1 MFAVAGTIPVQDF
14 PLVAGEVFLEGDS
27 ISIQRNR
34 VAVNRGTPALLAAA
48 IKTCEVLDQ
57 GAPYGYLAGDI
68 GLGDGSRRL
77 YKFMTGDLRQIDSRS
92 KPGKSFKVIT
102 FHYLQP
108 DVDWH
113 NQVLYAIKEMTKMPI
128 LIADAG
134 FMYAA
139 KMSGEAK
146 KYDLFTPDIGELAFL
161 ADEEAP
167 HPFYT
172 RGFILHE
179 EDRIHELIARA
190 YKHNNA
196 ARCLLVKGKQDCVAD
211 RQGIQATI
219 DSPVEEAMEAMGG
232 TGDTLT
238 GIVTALIESGMEIM
252 KASTVAAKANRLAGH
267 YAQPTPATQVMEII
281 RQIPKALEKILNEA
295 KRGEEWERQS

>member
-1 MFAVAGTIPVQDF
+1 MFAIAGTIPIQDF
-14 PLVAGEVFLEGDS
+14 PLVAGEVFLEDDS
-27 ISIQRNR
+27 ICIQGKQ
-34 VAVNRGTPALLAAA
+34 VPVNRGTPALLAAA

-57 GAPYGYLAGDI
+57 GAPFGYLVGDI

-77 YKFMTGDLRQIDSRS
+77 YEYLTKDLRQSDSRS
-92 KPGKSFKVIT
+92 KPGRGFQAVA

-113 NQVLYAIKEMTKMPI
+113 NRVLFAIEEMTRRPI

-134 FMYAA
+134 FMYSA
-139 KMSGEAK
+139 KMSGMANE
-146 KYDLFTPDIGELAFL
+146 YDLFSPDIGELAFL

-179 EDRIHELIARA
+179 EDRIPELIARA
-190 YKHNNA
+190 YKYNNA

-211 RQGIQATI
+211 LQGIQATI
-219 DSPVEEAMEAMGG
+219 DSPVEEAMEAIGG
-232 TGDTLT
+232 TGDILT
-238 GIVTALIESGMEIM
+238 GIVTALVGTGMEIM
-252 KASTVAAKANRLAGH
+252 KAATVAARANRLAGY
-267 YAQPTPATQVMEII
+267 YAKPTPATQVMEII
-281 RQIPKALEKILNEA
+281 KHIPKALAKVLSENEK
-295 KRGEEWERQS
+295 G

>member
-1 MFAVAGTIPVQDF
+1 MFAVAGTVPIQDF
-14 PLVAGEVFLEGDS
+14 PLVTGEVFLEDDS
-27 ISIQRNR
+27 ICIQGKQ
-34 VAVNRGTPALLAAA
+34 VPVNRGTPALLAAA
-48 IKTCEVLDQ
+48 IKTCKVLDQ
-57 GAPYGYLAGDI
+57 GVPFGYLVGDI

-77 YKFMTGDLRQIDSRS
+77 YEYLTKDLRQSDFRS
-92 KPGKSFKVIT
+92 KPGRGLKAIT

-113 NQVLYAIKEMTKMPI
+113 NRVLFAIEEMTRRPI

-139 KMSGEAK
+139 KMSGKAME
-146 KYDLFTPDIGELAFL
+146 YDLFTPDIGELAFM

-179 EDRIHELIARA
+179 EDRIPELIARA
-190 YKHNNA
+190 YRHNNA
-196 ARCLLVKGKQDCVAD
+196 ARYLLVKGKQDCMAD
-211 RQGIQATI
+211 LHGIQATI
-219 DSPVEEAMEAMGG
+219 DSPVEEAMEAIGG

-238 GIVTALIESGMEIM
+238 GIVTALIGTGMEVM
-252 KASTVAAKANRLAGH
+252 KAATVAARANRLAGY
-267 YAQPTPATQVMEII
+267 YAKPTPATQVMEII
-281 RQIPKALEKILNEA
+281 KHIPKALAKVLSENEK
-295 KRGEEWERQS
+295 G